1 MRESESSPGQYSL
14 SLRYEGRVYHYRVYY
29 DDDNNVY
36 VREEAKFETLEKLI
50 EHHTQEVRVFIEN
63 LKVGFLL

>member
-29 DDDNNVY
+29 DDNNNVY
-36 VREEAKFETLEKLI
+36 VREEAKFDSLEKLI
-50 EHHTQEVRVFIEN
+50 DYHTSEVN
-63 LKVGFLL
+63 